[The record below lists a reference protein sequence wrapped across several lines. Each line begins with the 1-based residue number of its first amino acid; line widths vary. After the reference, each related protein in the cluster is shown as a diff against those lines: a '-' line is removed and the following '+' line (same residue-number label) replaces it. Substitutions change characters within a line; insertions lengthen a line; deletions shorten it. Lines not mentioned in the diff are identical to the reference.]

1 MAKPKKKKKKKTGGS
16 KLSPKQYIKTK
27 ARDLPIHECLIN
39 DGWQTSGIANVIL
52 ARKHKG
58 GNITWASYLVDI
70 LCLGIKE
77 TFYAFSEQEAEYEHM
92 KRTAGGFA
100 LRYVDCEYAL
110 AHNIIYGAIEFAGR
124 YGFRPHP
131 EFSVTQYMLDQDH
144 DAIPKM
150 EIEFGEE
157 GKPCLV
163 TMEDEPSAPII
174 AQLEKTAGRGGYN
187 VVYLDADE
195 EDDFDDIDDEGNPLN
210 WDEEDWRQFESGDKQ
225 LSPEQMFEVVDRLYD
240 LMFKQNREPDPSTP
254 PNVELKEYK
263 ITFETSDHPNWA
275 ALSEE
280 EKNRLEELHELAIS
294 KGARKAIDPLKKLI
308 EQNPNYPLYYNYL
321 TVAYANSGQHRQAR
335 HLIEYAY
342 QRFPDYLF
350 ARCNYALHL
359 LEKNKLNKI
368 PEVFDHAFELQSLY
382 PDRDEF
388 HISEVLSFFS
398 VLCRYFAA
406 IDDIETADVYAD
418 LLQSLAGVED
428 PLKDQAIAELKMKKL
443 QKILETE
450 AEHA

>member
-1 MAKPKKKKKKKTGGS
+1 MAKRKKKKKKTAGS

-39 DGWQTSGIANVIL
+39 DDWQVSGIANVIL

-70 LCLGIKE
+70 LCLGVKD
-77 TFYAFSEQEAEYEHM
+77 TFYAFNELEAEYEQM
-92 KRTAGGFA
+92 KRTAQGFA
-100 LRYVDCEYAL
+100 LRYVDCEYVL
-110 AHNIIYGAIEFAGR
+110 AHNIIHGALEFAGR

-131 EFSVTQYMLDQDH
+131 EFAVTQYMLEQDQ

-163 TMEDEPSAPII
+163 TTEEEQSAPII
-174 AQLEKTAGRGGYN
+174 AQLEKTAGKDGYK
-187 VVYLDADE
+187 VVYLDTDE
-195 EDDFDDIDDEGNPLN
+195 EDDFDDIDDENNPLN
-210 WDEEDWRQFESGDKQ
+210 WDEEDWRRFRSGEKE
-225 LSPEQMFEVVDRLYD
+225 LSPEQMFEMIDRLYD
-240 LMFKQNREPDPSTP
+240 LMVKKNPESGASTP
-254 PNVELKEYK
+254 QVVRLKEYK
-263 ITFETSDHPNWA
+263 ISFEASDHPDRA
-275 ALSEE
+275 PLSEE
-280 EKNRLEELHELAIS
+280 EKNQLQELHELCTS
-294 KGARKAIDPLKKLI
+294 KDARKAIKPLKKLI
-308 EQNPNYPLYYNYL
+308 EENPNYPIYYNYL
-321 TVAYANSGQHRQAR
+321 TVAYANSGQHRRAW
-335 HLIEYAY
+335 HLVEYVY

-359 LEKNKLNKI
+359 LNKNKLNKI
-368 PEVFDHAFELQSLY
+368 PEVFDHTFELKSLY

-388 HISEVLSFFS
+388 HISEALSFYS
-398 VLCRYFAA
+398 VMCRYFAA
-406 IDDIETADVYAD
+406 IDNIETADLYAN
-418 LLQSLAGVED
+418 LLQSLKGLEF

-443 QKILETE
+443 QKILEVE

>member
-1 MAKPKKKKKKKTGGS
+1 MANRKKKKKKAGGP

-27 ARDLPIHECLIN
+27 ARVLPIHECLIN
-39 DGWQTSGIANVIL
+39 ADWSTSGIANVIL

-70 LCLGIKE
+70 LCLGVKE
-77 TFYAFSEQEAEYEHM
+77 TFYAFSEPEAEYEHM
-92 KRTAGGFA
+92 KRAAGKFT

-124 YGFRPHP
+124 YGFRSHP
-131 EFSVTQYMLDQDH
+131 EFSVTQYMLEQDH

-150 EIEFGEE
+150 EIEFGEQ

-174 AQLEKTAGRGGYN
+174 AQLEKTAGRGGYK
-187 VVYLDADE
+187 VIYLGAEE
-195 EDDFDDIDDEGNPLN
+195 EDDFDDFDDENNPLN
-210 WDEEDWRQFESGDKQ
+210 WDEEDWRQFESGEKE

-240 LMFKQNREPDPSTP
+240 LMVKQNRGSEPSTP
-254 PNVELKEYK
+254 RNVELKEYK
-263 ITFETSDHPNWA
+263 ISFETSDHPNWA

-280 EKNRLEELHELAIS
+280 EKNQLEELRELAFS
-294 KGARKAIDPLKKLI
+294 KSAKKAIKPLQKLI
-308 EQNPNYPLYYNYL
+308 EQNPHDPIYYNYL
-321 TVAYANSGQHRQAR
+321 TLAYEASGQHRKAR
-335 HLIEYAY
+335 HLVEYAY

-350 ARCNYALHL
+350 ARCNYALYL
-359 LEKNKLNKI
+359 LRKNKLNKI
-368 PEVFDHAFELQSLY
+368 PEVFDHTFELQSLY
-382 PDRDEF
+382 PDRNEF

-398 VLCRYFAA
+398 IMCRYFTA
-406 IDDIETADVYAD
+406 IDDVETADVYAD

-443 QKILETE
+443 EKVLETE